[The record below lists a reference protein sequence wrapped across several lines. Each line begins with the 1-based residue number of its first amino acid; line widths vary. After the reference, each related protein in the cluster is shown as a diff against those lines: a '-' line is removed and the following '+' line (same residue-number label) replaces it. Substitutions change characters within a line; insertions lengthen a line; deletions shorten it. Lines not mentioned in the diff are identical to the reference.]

1 MSVVPPTS
9 VVQDQDVVPRDPV
22 GGEPSGTAELS
33 GTAEPVD
40 AGEPSYTADPRSLR
54 VTPRVAPLMAIFG
67 GLLALQGAMALDDN
81 SFLTHLA
88 TGRVILDS
96 GLPRSNPFLYTGTS
110 FPVPSYLWSIVLAAV
125 DSAAGATGLKLLTM
139 AVAGLLGV
147 LVVRLATTPADSNF
161 MGRRSDPGLLTIVS
175 AVVLTWFCLIS
186 FISARP
192 HLPGFVLLAMAVLVW
207 KERRSAWLLVP
218 IFAIWVNV
226 HGTWLYGLAVL
237 GMFVVAEAIDARKL
251 TRRDFGLIFAAV
263 AGTIVGGGLY
273 PDRFAVMLLP
283 ARQFGDPTEREALK
297 MYNEWRRVQ
306 VGDPQLW
313 IMIGL
318 ALIAV
323 YGCLRNKRYAMT
335 GAVVFL
341 VLMGLSGFRLLPIV
355 AIALVP
361 LAALGL
367 EKIGSIGLPTGR
379 IAKGLTAV
387 GLAIALLGV
396 VVASTGQSYSLS
408 AYPVA
413 AVDWLEA
420 RDAIGGDIRTVSHE
434 YVGNYLEWRY
444 GPEANTY
451 VDDRPDARTFLA
463 YGKLLKLS
471 PNWQKALKDADG
483 DVIIWNSK
491 LKLVDKL
498 EHDPNWVKATTQGR
512 FTVFCSREIA
522 QRCT

>member
-1 MSVVPPTS
+1 M
-9 VVQDQDVVPRDPV
+9 
-22 GGEPSGTAELS
+22 
-33 GTAEPVD
+33 
-40 AGEPSYTADPRSLR
+40 
-54 VTPRVAPLMAIFG
+54 PRVAPLMAIFG
-67 GLLALQGAMALDDN
+67 GLLALQGAMALGDN

-110 FPVPSYLWSIVLAAV
+110 FPVPSYLWSIVLAVV
-125 DSAAGATGLKLLTM
+125 DSAAGATGLKLLTT

-147 LVVRLATTPADSNF
+147 LVVRLATTPANSNF
-161 MGRRSDPGLLTIVS
+161 MGKRSDPGLLTIVT

-192 HLPGFVLLAMAVLVW
+192 HLPGFVLLALTVLVW
-207 KERRSAWLLVP
+207 KERRSAWLLLP

-237 GMFVVAEAIDARKL
+237 GMFVVAEAIDERKL
-251 TRRDFGLIFAAV
+251 TRRDFGLLATAL
-263 AGTIVGGGLY
+263 AGIVLGGGLY
-273 PDRFAVMLLP
+273 PDRFAVVLLP
-283 ARQFGDPTEREALK
+283 SRQFGNPVEREALAL
-297 MYNEWRRVQ
+297 YNEWRPVQ

-318 ALIAV
+318 ALIAG
-323 YGCLRNKRYAMT
+323 YGCLRNRRYAMT
-335 GAVVFL
+335 GAVAALVFL
-341 VLMGLSGFRLLPIV
+341 GLSGFRMLPIV

-367 EKIGSIGLPTGR
+367 EQIGSIKLPTGR
-379 IAKGLTAV
+379 TAKGLNALGLVVALLAV
-387 GLAIALLGV
+387 G
-396 VVASTGQSYSLS
+396 VAFKGRGYDLS

-420 RDAIGGDIRTVSHE
+420 RDAIGGDVRTVSHE
-434 YVGNYLEWRY
+434 YVGNYLEWRF
-444 GPEANTY
+444 GAEANTY
-451 VDDRPDARTFLA
+451 VDDRPDAETFIA
-463 YGKLLKLS
+463 YVSMLS
-471 PNWQKALKDADG
+471 LGSNWQQALEEADG

-498 EHDPNWVKATTQGR
+498 EHDPNWVKATTQGK
-512 FTVFCSREIA
+512 FTVFCSREMA
-522 QRCT
+522 PRCT